1 MNRTVKRYN
10 ALYRI
15 IGLVLLPIIIAALY
29 VIFVLVQGIFRY
41 DQAYFTQYYQEAYQA
56 PYLASG
62 ALELAIQTGDDDL
75 YAQLTGLRVQN
86 HLPITNPD
94 IVYGVLLE
102 TDDNGYFHYM
112 FINKHTY
119 KRSMFYLQKV
129 NDRWIVSPE
138 DAHFL
143 YYSDRWL
150 KAFIPLT
157 IVYWMILIVVELA
170 IAVHR
175 FSIRER
181 DARAVL

>member
-15 IGLVLLPIIIAALY
+15 IVLVLLPIIIAALY
-29 VIFVLVQGIFRY
+29 VIFVLVQGNFRY
-41 DQAYFTQYYQEAYQA
+41 DKTYFTQEYQDKYQA

-62 ALELAIQTGDDDL
+62 ALEQAIQTGNNDL
-75 YAQLTGLRVQN
+75 YAELTGLRGNQA
-86 HLPITNPD
+86 LPVTDPD

-119 KRSMFYLQKV
+119 MRSMFYLQKV

-138 DAHFL
+138 DAHFH

-150 KAFIPLT
+150 KTVIPLG
-157 IVYWMILIVVELA
+157 IVYWMILTVVELA
-170 IAVHR
+170 VAVHR
-175 FSIRER
+175 FAIRER
-181 DARAVL
+181 DTRAIL